1 MNNAAHQFANKVVA
15 QYQFT
20 NGSDSSLNHLIIG
33 NSTAEIIDTLIYTL
47 FSSHAETYD
56 DGVVWFKSVDAINVE
71 KSYITYNSRESCIF
85 AYFVFDKNPLMLK
98 TTTLHIDNVC
108 YFGCE
113 SDTTNKTIE
122 FLEKFKVRVSLAKEC
137 HKFKFNTEHHETLMH
152 ETIKTLKTIYEEHND
167 MDAEKLSQHHDTTHL
182 VNTFLA

>member
-1 MNNAAHQFANKVVA
+1 MLKPMTMALFGLNQWT
-15 QYQFT
+15 QLMLR
-20 NGSDSSLNHLIIG
+20 SL
-33 NSTAEIIDTLIYTL
+33 TLLT
-47 FSSHAETYD
+47 T
-56 DGVVWFKSVDAINVE
+56 VE
-71 KSYITYNSRESCIF
+71 KAAFF

-98 TTTLHIDNVC
+98 TTALHIDNVC

-167 MDAEKLSQHHDTTHL
+167 MDAKSYL
-182 VNTFLA
+182 NTMTQLI

>member
-33 NSTAEIIDTLIYTL
+33 NSTAEIIDTLIYML

-98 TTTLHIDNVC
+98 TTALHIDNVC
-108 YFGCE
+108 YFGWA
-113 SDTTNKTIE
+113 
-122 FLEKFKVRVSLAKEC
+122 LL
-137 HKFKFNTEHHETLMH
+137 HKCLTL
-152 ETIKTLKTIYEEHND
+152 
-167 MDAEKLSQHHDTTHL
+167 
-182 VNTFLA
+182 

>member
-33 NSTAEIIDTLIYTL
+33 NSTAEIIDTLIYML

-71 KSYITYNSRESCIF
+71 KSYITYNSRENCIF
-85 AYFVFDKNPLMLK
+85 AYFVFDKNPLMLGEFK
-98 TTTLHIDNVC
+98 HEVRQFQKPYDNQQA
-108 YFGCE
+108 E
-113 SDTTNKTIE
+113 QI
-122 FLEKFKVRVSLAKEC
+122 SL
-137 HKFKFNTEHHETLMH
+137 M
-152 ETIKTLKTIYEEHND
+152 
-167 MDAEKLSQHHDTTHL
+167 
-182 VNTFLA
+182 

>member
-33 NSTAEIIDTLIYTL
+33 NSTAEIIDTLIYML

-71 KSYITYNSRESCIF
+71 KSYITYNSRENCIF

-98 TTTLHIDNVC
+98 TTTLHIDNV
-108 YFGCE
+108 
-113 SDTTNKTIE
+113 SP
-122 FLEKFKVRVSLAKEC
+122 
-137 HKFKFNTEHHETLMH
+137 
-152 ETIKTLKTIYEEHND
+152 HN
-167 MDAEKLSQHHDTTHL
+167 
-182 VNTFLA
+182 VNTNEGKEITKIVAKYTTAGNITPFGIE